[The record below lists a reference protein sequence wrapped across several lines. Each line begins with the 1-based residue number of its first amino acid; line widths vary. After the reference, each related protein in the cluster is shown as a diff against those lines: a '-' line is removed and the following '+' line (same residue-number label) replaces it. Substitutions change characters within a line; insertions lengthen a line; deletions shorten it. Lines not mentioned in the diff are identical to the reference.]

1 MPRLAAS
8 MPAADFRCGTEPARS
23 PSGFSAAGGPDR
35 HHRTAALEWRPM
47 PRPRAVS
54 RSGDA
59 VITNSELAR
68 IFNEIGDMLEIAGEV
83 VYKAVA
89 YRRVADAVER
99 YPDDV
104 AALFRRG
111 EPPKLPGAGEALT
124 AKLAELA
131 ETGRLEY
138 HERLRAKV
146 PAGVLEML
154 QIPGVGPRTVRTLW
168 ESLGIDS
175 LDALRA
181 AAESGG
187 LRHVKGLSA
196 RTEQNIL
203 EGIARLGRRST
214 RLLLHDADEMI
225 AALLAR
231 LRDVPGVR
239 RIEVAGSLRRRRP
252 TIGDLDV
259 LAATDDPRRLIDAL
273 DHLPEVE
280 KVIAAGVDKSS
291 IAVRDGPRVDL
302 MVCPPAA
309 WGSHLVH
316 FTGSAEHNIALRG
329 MALDRGWS
337 LSEKG
342 FKVVETGELLLDAE
356 EEDVYARLGMPWIA
370 PELREGGGEV
380 EAALSGRLPS
390 LVTHDDVRGDTHT
403 HSDWTDGVDTIEVMA
418 RAARDLGHEYIV
430 LTDHSPSLGI
440 TRGLLPEQVEAQR
453 AEIDRLNAE
462 LAPFR
467 ILHGTEL
474 EIRADAT
481 LDYPDELLARFD
493 VVIAS
498 IHTGRNQPAEQLT
511 RRALAALENPHVD
524 VLAHPSG
531 RIVNRRDPL
540 PLDWPRVFEA
550 AARTGT
556 ALEINGSP
564 RLDLD
569 DSLARAAGR
578 AGARLTLAS
587 DAHRTEELGQ
597 QRYAVDLA
605 RRAWL
610 EPDQVL
616 VSRSAADLL
625 ELLA

>member
-1 MPRLAAS
+1 
-8 MPAADFRCGTEPARS
+8 
-23 PSGFSAAGGPDR
+23 
-35 HHRTAALEWRPM
+35 M
-47 PRPRAVS
+47 PRPRSVS
-54 RSGDA
+54 RSGGTSISNA
-59 VITNSELAR
+59 ELAR
-68 IFNEIGDMLEIAGEV
+68 IFNEIGDMLEILGEV

-104 AALFRRG
+104 AVLYQSG
-111 EPPKLPGAGEALT
+111 DPPKLAGAGAALT

-131 ETGRLEY
+131 ETGRLGY
-138 HERLRAKV
+138 HDKLRAQV
-146 PAGVLEML
+146 PDGLLDML
-154 QIPGVGPRTVRTLW
+154 RVPGVGPRTVRLLHET
-168 ESLGIDS
+168 LGIDS
-175 LDALRA
+175 LDGLRA

-203 EGIARLGRRST
+203 DGISRIERRSS
-214 RLLLHDADEMI
+214 RLLIHDADALI
-225 AALLAR
+225 ADLVAR
-231 LRDVPGVR
+231 LADVRGVH

-252 TIGDLDV
+252 TIGDLDL
-259 LAATDDPRRLIDAL
+259 LAAVDDPGSLIDAL
-273 DHLPEVE
+273 DGLSEVE
-280 KVIAAGVDKSS
+280 KVLSAGTDKSS
-291 IAVRDGPRVDL
+291 IVLREGPQVDL

-309 WGSHLVH
+309 WGTHLLH
-316 FTGSAEHNIALRG
+316 FTGSKDHNIALRG

-342 FKVVETGELLLDAE
+342 FKVIESGELLLAADEAE
-356 EEDVYARLGMPWIA
+356 AYERLDLPWVA
-370 PELREGGGEV
+370 PELREGDGEI
-380 EAALSGRLPS
+380 EAARSGQLPT
-390 LVTHDDVRGDTHT
+390 LVTHDQVRGDTHT
-403 HSDWTDGVDTIEVMA
+403 HSNWTDGVDSIEVMA
-418 RAARDLGHEYIV
+418 RAARDLGHEYMV
-430 LTDHSPSLGI
+430 LTDHSPSLGVA
-440 TRGLLPEQVEAQR
+440 RGLTPDRVEEQR
-453 AEIDRLNAE
+453 AEIGRLNAD

-474 EIRADAT
+474 EIRADAS

-498 IHTGRNQPAEQLT
+498 IHTGRGQSSEQLT
-511 RRALAALENPHVD
+511 ARALAAIEHPDVD
-524 VLAHPSG
+524 ILAHPSG

-569 DSLARAAGR
+569 DALARAAGR

-610 EPDQVL
+610 GPEQLL
-616 VSRSAADLL
+616 VTRSATDLL
-625 ELLA
+625 GMLR